1 MTYLSF
7 MSLGLLFMLTLP
19 HALQNH
25 KISTK
30 YEKTSHQTVGCFI
43 VRHSLH
49 TVHRFMNS
57 LFCRNW
63 GLTDRS
69 SDILANETV
78 YAITSVNNPNLRLI
92 FPYNTAPEH
101 TRVRGTCHYHPPE
114 GHHGCP
120 AG

>member
-30 YEKTSHQTVGCFI
+30 YEKSSHQTVGCFI

-57 LFCRNW
+57 LFCRNR
-63 GLTDRS
+63 GLTDGS
-69 SDILANETV
+69 KDILENRSE
-78 YAITSVNNPNLRLI
+78 
-92 FPYNTAPEH
+92 
-101 TRVRGTCHYHPPE
+101 
-114 GHHGCP
+114 
-120 AG
+120 